1 MSNKEIKM
9 QLLKEFG
16 ISDDKK
22 TVDFCREAY
31 KFLIED
37 DPVASVQAPV
47 ISSPAEVIAVDLGLP
62 SGKLWADRN
71 VGAKSPEDY
80 GAFFSWGNVEPH
92 FPNKDNMDWGDD
104 DEAFDYKFSSEEYKK
119 TPGYKLEGNIDA
131 EHDAATVNL
140 GEPWCMP
147 TEDDFQELYDNCD
160 WTRKTVNGVNGY
172 LVTSKINGNS
182 IFFPCSWARLW
193 RVVEQPWRQWLL
205 LVCIVLLG
213 SLRSVLELRQWRCQ
227 PAEQQR
233 PVRRLRG
240 ASGSDFFQPNQITS
254 PQTLPQAAP
263 PERHKAES

>member
-47 ISSPAEVIAVDLGLP
+47 ISSPAEVTAVDLGLP

-92 FPNKDNMDWGDD
+92 FPNKENMDWGDD

-182 IFFPCSWARLW
+182 IFFPCSGYGHGSSWNYRGGGGDFWSASFVSAVFAR
-193 RVVEQPWRQWLL
+193 
-205 LVCIVLLG
+205 
-213 SLRSVLELRQWRCQ
+213 SLNFYSGGVYPQHGNYRCNGF
-227 PAEQQR
+227 ALR
-233 PVRRLRG
+233 PVQT
-240 ASGSDFFQPNQITS
+240 SFNQT
-254 PQTLPQAAP
+254 
-263 PERHKAES
+263 K

>member
-1 MSNKEIKM
+1 MSNKEFKM

-37 DPVASVQAPV
+37 DPVASVQTPV

-71 VGAKSPEDY
+71 IGAKSPEDY

-92 FPNKDNMDWGDD
+92 FPNKENMDWGDD
-104 DEAFDYKFSSEEYKK
+104 DKAFDYKFSSEEYKK

-160 WTRKTVNGVNGY
+160 WTRKTFNGVNGY

-182 IFFPCSWARLW
+182 IFFPCSGYGYGSSWYNRGGNGDYWSASFDSAVGARG
-193 RVVEQPWRQWLL
+193 
-205 LVCIVLLG
+205 LG
-213 SLRSVLELRQWRCQ
+213 FGSGGVGPQGNGNRCGGF
-227 PAEQQR
+227 AVR
-233 PVRRLRG
+233 PVQT
-240 ASGSDFFQPNQITS
+240 SFNQT
-254 PQTLPQAAP
+254 
-263 PERHKAES
+263 K